1 MKIKK
6 LSAIILGT
14 CFISH
19 NAMSEQQENSS
30 ILSIETGR
38 AITHVRTGSFEST
51 PIIITNSY
59 EGTISAYNFSGQ
71 ELWSNPLSGFM
82 NHDVWVADLNNDG
95 VDEILT
101 ANTDGKV
108 YCLNADG
115 SINWSFGL
123 NEVPMNS
130 VTVVKGG
137 NTTYIAAG
145 GYDKNLYYLATDG
158 SLLKTI
164 ASSTYSQERVFGK
177 GVLPTVNTHTVN
189 HLRALK
195 LADGSEKLVLLG
207 TNNSMQ
213 AAGSYYIFEPFA
225 DLPDS
230 KTKVHIKNGIGD
242 MRAIDFEGDGNEE
255 LVIGNSTAIGNSAI
269 SVFNPLD
276 LSFKKSSINDIGR
289 KIDRFG
295 YRVAQTEVIM
305 NQGEKVYA
313 TLFGSRL
320 LITPASF
327 DVNDATILANKYSYN
342 DLWKDSDSGKLI
354 LASAQSGGSQIHI
367 IDPSQAGWQEQYTA
381 LEPGGKLAAIQANTQ
396 TVSQQLASF
405 NKPLYERTPL
415 PVYFISESR
424 SEVGSIIENLESA
437 YSSPVFLNTTTLPN
451 VENWDRSVELADN
464 PEYRDKRDGRK
475 NYTLTS
481 QEMFD
486 TLAPKYQN
494 SDGIAQWAGH
504 GNDPYMISL
513 PTLKEIITAGEG
525 KKTVNIY
532 PEVKGRGEAFSKV
545 LSHLFF
551 PLSEFSAEN
560 NANIFMRNKHTF
572 WQSSVY
578 LPEWQELRSGQH
590 ADVFVPAMEE
600 TTDKSMEM
608 SLAGRMG
615 LWMSGAVNNW
625 GERYARDNPSFNRL
639 RQHSHQMVPNHALRQ
654 TIYKVASGARY
665 INNFSFN
672 QEYMSL
678 AWELIAKGALYV
690 PKRNELLNIS
700 PVHLSMKEPDPYYL
714 ESSNNVKW
722 TTFYDAAVDNE
733 PYVFNRLSGTWP
745 GAKNVDWDYSLY
757 AAGTK
762 DRRLDF
768 IPKFPQG
775 VVLITPVQQG
785 VFKDRGTVRGA
796 LTDHMHPIYQ
806 GNMKEFITDGKN
818 YITPNGQTVVA
829 ANRNRVDQIKNQL
842 RLKSGLLPMTVSG
855 GTAWVVAQS
864 APKHLRL
871 TLVDSGYLN
880 PEDRIAQVKFN
891 SVTPVAITDLLSGES
906 FVVNSDNI
914 TEIPVSAGSF
924 RFIDVEISEAIG
936 DFPAL
941 EDSVSST
948 DNPSTFEN
956 SLNFTFNFNYK
967 AVEDLRSI
975 TVNLL
980 KNNVQVATTTQA
992 VAAGEG
998 SAAITLNFTEL
1009 PENGIDYSLEYSI
1022 SAQGE
1027 TASEVHKIDNISIIA
1042 PPPAVDA
1049 LLDVSFAAISDPSV
1063 PVPVEIEIDV
1073 TEPRDLIFDLRKKSD
1088 FSKADLYRVTVNE
1101 PGKVTL
1107 HIPVAESVE
1116 DGEYRWSFYITPVR
1130 GNFRDRLS
1138 DPIKKF
1144 VTFERSVQQTVG
1156 DLDKNGQVDRLDL
1169 VTLQMQIRAG
1179 STDLTYDV
1187 NNNGSVDRGDVSALM
1202 SLCTNPRCAE

>member
-1 MKIKK
+1 MKK
-6 LSAIILGT
+6 LIGAIISSCLA
-14 CFISH
+14 SQY
-19 NAMSEQQENSS
+19 AMSQQQNSES
-30 ILSIETGR
+30 ISSIETGTT
-38 AITHVRTGSFEST
+38 ISQTRTGSFNDSRV
-51 PIIITNSY
+51 IITNSY
-59 EGTISAYNFSGQ
+59 KGTVSAFTFDGQ
-71 ELWSNPLSGFM
+71 KLWSNTLSGFM
-82 NHDVWVADLNNDG
+82 NHDIWVDDLNGDG

-101 ANTDGKV
+101 ANADGNV

-130 VTVVKGG
+130 VTVVQGN
-137 NTTYIAAG
+137 NTTYVAAG
-145 GYDKNLYYLATDG
+145 GYDKNLYYLAADG
-158 SLLKTI
+158 TLLKKI
-164 ASSTYSQERVFGK
+164 ASSTYSQEKVFGK
-177 GVLPTVNTHTVN
+177 GVLPAPNNHTVN
-189 HLRALK
+189 HLRPIK
-195 LADGSEKLVLLG
+195 LADGSQKLVLLG

-242 MRAIDFEGDGNEE
+242 MRAIDFDGDGNEE
-255 LVIGNSTAIGNSAI
+255 LVIGNSTAIGGSAI

-276 LSFKKSSINDIGR
+276 LSFKKSSINDISR

-305 NQGEKVYA
+305 NQGEKAYA

-327 DVNDATILANKYSYN
+327 DVNESTILASKYSYN

-367 IDPSQAGWQEQYTA
+367 IDPSQAGWQEQYAA
-381 LEPGGKLAAIQANTQ
+381 LEPGGKLAAIQENTQ
-396 TVSQQLASF
+396 TVSQQLSTF
-405 NKPLYERTPL
+405 EKPLYERTPL

-424 SEVGSIIENLESA
+424 NSVGSNIENLESTYA
-437 YSSPVFLNTTTLPN
+437 SPVFLNYTTIPH
-451 VENWDRSVELADN
+451 VENWDRSEELADN
-464 PEYRDKRDGRK
+464 PEYRDKRDRRK
-475 NYTLTS
+475 NYTLSS
-481 QEMFD
+481 QEMID
-486 TLAPKYQN
+486 KLVPKYEN
-494 SDGIAQWAGH
+494 SSGIAQWAGH

-590 ADVFVPAMEE
+590 ADVFIPAMEE

-615 LWMSGAVNNW
+615 FWMSGAVNDW
-625 GERYARDNPSFNRL
+625 GERYARDNPSFDRL

-678 AWELIAKGALYV
+678 AWDLIAKGALYV

-700 PVHLSMKEPDPYYL
+700 PVHISMKEPDPVYL
-714 ESSNNVKW
+714 DRSNNVKW
-722 TTFYDAAVDNE
+722 TTFFDEAVDNQ
-733 PYVFNRLSGTWP
+733 PYVFNRLNGTWP
-745 GAKNVDWDYSLY
+745 GAKNVDWDYSSY
-757 AAGTK
+757 AADTK

-775 VVLITPVQQG
+775 VVMITPVQQG

-806 GNMKEFITDGKN
+806 ENTKEFITDGKN

-829 ANRNRVDQIKNQL
+829 ANSNRVDQIKNQL

-871 TLVDSGYLN
+871 TLIDSGYIN

-891 SVTPVAITDLLSGES
+891 SVTPVEITDLLSGES

-914 TEIPVSAGSF
+914 AEIPVSAGSF
-924 RFIDVEISEAIG
+924 RFIDVKISETIG

-941 EDSVSST
+941 TDSISLT
-948 DNPSTFEN
+948 DNLSTLESSAN
-956 SLNFTFNFNYK
+956 YTFNFNYQ
-967 AVEDLRSI
+967 AVEELRTI
-975 TVNLL
+975 TVSLL
-980 KNNVQVATTTQA
+980 KNNVEVATAKQNVAKDASTAA
-992 VAAGEG
+992 V
-998 SAAITLNFTEL
+998 TLNFTDL
-1009 PENGIDYSLEYSI
+1009 PVSGDDYSLQYSI

-1027 TASEVHKIDNISIIA
+1027 APSEIHRVDNISIA
-1042 PPPAVDA
+1042 EPAAAVDA
-1049 LLDVSFAAISDPSV
+1049 LFDVSFEAISDPST
-1063 PVPVEIEIDV
+1063 PVPVKIEFDI
-1073 TEPRDLIFDLRKKSD
+1073 TEPRDVYFDLRKKSD
-1088 FSKADLYRVTVNE
+1088 FSKADLYKVTVNE
-1101 PGKVTL
+1101 AGTITFDVP
-1107 HIPVAESVE
+1107 IAESVG
-1116 DGEYRWSFYITPVR
+1116 DDEYRWSFYITPV
-1130 GNFRDRLS
+1130 GGKFKDRIGDS
-1138 DPIKKF
+1138 IKKF
-1144 VTFERSVQQTVG
+1144 VTFERSIQQVPG
-1156 DLDKNGQVDRLDL
+1156 DIDENGQVDRLDL
-1169 VTLQMQIRAG
+1169 VTLQMQIRAR
-1179 STDLTYDV
+1179 STDLIYDI
-1187 NNNGSVDRGDVSALM
+1187 NNNGSVERSDVSALM

>member
-6 LSAIILGT
+6 LSAIILST

-19 NAMSEQQENSS
+19 NAMSEQQTPPNIS
-30 ILSIETGR
+30 SIETGR
-38 AITHVRTGSFEST
+38 TITKIRTGSFVSGQA
-51 PIIITNSY
+51 IITSSY
-59 EGTISAYNFSGQ
+59 EGVVAAYDFSGQ
-71 ELWSNPLSGFM
+71 SLWTNTLSGYM
-82 NHDVWVADLNNDG
+82 NHDVWVDDLNGDG
-95 VDEILT
+95 IDEILT
-101 ANTDGKV
+101 ANADGKV

-115 SINWSFGL
+115 SVKWSFGL

-130 VTVVKGG
+130 VTVVQG
-137 NTTYIAAG
+137 NGTTYIAAG

-158 SLLKTI
+158 TLLKTI
-164 ASSTYSQERVFGK
+164 ASSTYSRDKVFGT
-177 GVLPTVNTHTVN
+177 GVLPTTNTHTVN
-189 HLRALK
+189 HLRPVK

-207 TNNSMQ
+207 TNNSLQ
-213 AAGSYYIFEPFA
+213 TAGSYYVFEPFA
-225 DLPDS
+225 NTPDS
-230 KTKVHIKNGIGD
+230 KTKVHIKKGIGD
-242 MRAIDFEGDGNEE
+242 MRAVDFDGDGNQE
-255 LVIGNSTAIGNSAI
+255 LVIGNSAAIGDAAI
-269 SVFNPLD
+269 SVFNPID
-276 LSFKKSSINDIGR
+276 LSFKNSSINDIAS

-305 NQGEKVYA
+305 NQGEKTYV

-320 LITPASF
+320 LLTPESF
-327 DVNDATILANKYSYN
+327 DVNESTILANKYSYY
-342 DLWKDSDSGKLI
+342 DLWKDDESGKLL

-367 IDPSQAGWQEQYTA
+367 IDPSQTGWQEKYSS
-381 LEPGGKLAAIQANTQ
+381 LEPGGKLAKIQANTQ
-396 TVSQQLASF
+396 KISQQLASF
-405 NKPLYERTPL
+405 NKPLYERSPL
-415 PVYFISESR
+415 PVYFISENR
-424 SEVGSIIENLESA
+424 KEVGSIIENIESNYA
-437 YSSPVFLNTTTLPN
+437 SPIFLNSTSLSK

-475 NYTLTS
+475 KYTLTS

-494 SDGIAQWAGH
+494 STGIAQWAGH

-513 PTLKEIITAGEG
+513 PTLKNIITAGEG
-525 KKTVNIY
+525 KKNVNIY
-532 PEVKGRGEAFSKV
+532 PEVEGRGEAFEKV

-578 LPEWQELRSGQH
+578 LPEWQELRSGNH

-600 TTDKSMEM
+600 TTDKSMEV

-615 LWMSGAVNNW
+615 FWMSGAVNDW
-625 GERYARDNPSFNRL
+625 GERYARDNPSFDRL

-722 TTFYDAAVDNE
+722 TTFYDAALDNE

-757 AAGTK
+757 AADTK

-775 VVLITPVQQG
+775 VVMITPVQQG
-785 VFKDRGTVRGA
+785 VYKDRGTIRGA
-796 LTDHMHPIYQ
+796 LTDHMHPIYKD
-806 GNMKEFITDGKN
+806 NTKEFITDGKN

-829 ANRNRVDQIKNQL
+829 ANSNRVDQIKNQL
-842 RLKSGLLPMTVSG
+842 RLKSELLPMTVSG

-864 APKHLRL
+864 APKNLRL

-880 PEDRIAQVKFN
+880 PEDRIAHVKFN
-891 SVTPVAITDLLSGES
+891 AVTPVKITDLLSGES
-906 FVVNSDNI
+906 FVTNTDGVA
-914 TEIPVSAGSF
+914 EIPVDAGSF

-936 DFPAL
+936 DFPAISDSISLTESVTTL
-941 EDSVSST
+941 ENTSSY
-948 DNPSTFEN
+948 
-956 SLNFTFNFNYK
+956 TFNFAYQ
-967 AVEDLRSI
+967 ALEELR
-975 TVNLL
+975 TVNVSLL
-980 KNNVQVATTTQA
+980 KNNIEIASTSQTVTKGASST
-992 VAAGEG
+992 
-998 SAAITLNFTEL
+998 AITLNLTDL
-1009 PENGIDYSLEYSI
+1009 PESGNDYSLQYSI
-1022 SAQGE
+1022 SVEGE
-1027 TASEVHKIDNISIIA
+1027 EPTEIHTIENVSIA
-1042 PPPAVDA
+1042 EPAIPVDA
-1049 LLDVSFAAISDPSV
+1049 LYNISFEAIVDPSI
-1063 PVPVEIEIDV
+1063 PVPVQVELDI
-1073 TEPRDLIFDLRKKSD
+1073 TEPRDVYFDLRKKSD
-1088 FSKADLYRVTVNE
+1088 FSKADLYKVTVSE
-1101 PGKVTL
+1101 PGSITINV
-1107 HIPVAESVE
+1107 PVAESVE
-1116 DGEYRWSFYITPVR
+1116 SGEYRWSVYITPV
-1130 GNFRDRLS
+1130 GGKFKDRVS
-1138 DPIKKF
+1138 DSIKKF
-1144 VTFERSVQQTVG
+1144 VTFERAAQQLTG
-1156 DLDKNGQVDRLDL
+1156 DLDENGQVDRLDL
-1169 VTLQMQIRAG
+1169 RTLQMRVRAG
-1179 STDLTYDV
+1179 STDLTYDI
-1187 NNNGSVDRGDVSALM
+1187 NNNGSVERGDISTLM
-1202 SLCTNPRCAE
+1202 SFCSKPRCAE